1 MEKIVRQGK
10 LFDYYGGLLTEHQ
23 QAIYTDAVF
32 ENMSL
37 TELAETYDISRQA
50 AHDLIKRCDAKLKEY
65 EEKLHLVEKIDSIS
79 KMAVDITQTCEY
91 LSTQI
96 SRENFDKADCIEKL
110 RVIKDKSETIDT
122 TLWE

>member
-37 TELAETYDISRQA
+37 SELAESYDISRQA
-50 AHDLIKRCDAKLKEY
+50 AHDLIRRCDAKLREY
-65 EEKLHLVEKIDSIS
+65 EEKLHLVEKIDNIS
-79 KMAVDITQTCEY
+79 SMAVDI
-91 LSTQI
+91 
-96 SRENFDKADCIEKL
+96 
-110 RVIKDKSETIDT
+110 IKDCDEAMGRLEDNTGGLEILKEIRSKAENIDA

>member
-37 TELAETYDISRQA
+37 AELAETYDISRQA

-79 KMAVDITQTCEY
+79 KMAIDITKTCEY
-91 LSTQI
+91 LSTQM
-96 SRENFDKADCIEKL
+96 SREPFDKTACMEKL
-110 RVIKDKSETIDT
+110 QSIKEKSETIDT